1 MALISLSLSC
11 SKTPDSI
18 PEKTD
23 GYNML
28 LIGNS
33 FFRPYAEKFN
43 DMALNSGFENHTA
56 TTVFRG
62 GENGRPLNF
71 WNDATGFIKQF

>member
-1 MALISLSLSC
+1 MRNINLLIVALISLSLSC
-11 SKTPDSI
+11 SKSPASI

-33 FFRPYAEKFN
+33 FFRPYAEK
-43 DMALNSGFENHTA
+43 
-56 TTVFRG
+56 
-62 GENGRPLNF
+62 
-71 WNDATGFIKQF
+71 